1 MLNPLSLAGLGLAWY
16 SMDGSLRE
24 LRQMAQV
31 SAQESQDH
39 MATAFHF
46 LISKRGAGRDFLAD
60 FFLSVGAA
68 AAAAAA
74 AGGLALSAGGAAA
87 EAASAISTSSVFFSV
102 STMVVYVVYF

>member
-68 AAAAAA
+68 AAAAA
-74 AGGLALSAGGAAA
+74 GGLALSAGGAAA